1 MKYTG
6 YVCLIAVTSALLAAP
21 RASGQTPALQKGV
34 SVQLANTRNAV
45 AFPAA
50 DNEDAWVVTVTADGQ
65 LYIGMNPATPEQLR
79 EEMKTTPRRRDARLY
94 IKADARAP
102 FAAVK
107 QALLA
112 AHEDFFETVVLLT
125 QQAQNLSSGSIVP
138 PHGLEVNLAL
148 PSAKPI
154 LVQLRD
160 SGNITPEVKV
170 NDQEIPWSSL
180 EGALRQASR
189 GQGRKIVVIEADRN
203 LQVASLINAIDL
215 SRLSGADVAISL
227 MDF

>member
-34 SVQLANTRNAV
+34 SVQLANIRNAV

-125 QQAQNLSSGSIVP
+125 QQSHNVSPGSLVP
-138 PHGLEVNLAL
+138 PYGLEVNLAL
-148 PSAKPI
+148 PSKPI

-189 GQGRKIVVIEADRN
+189 EQARKIVVIEADRN
-203 LQVASLINAIDL
+203 LQVASLIKAIDL
-215 SRLSGADVAISL
+215 SRLSGAHVAISL